1 MTSRHFPVIPAE
13 TIRRFDVA
21 GPRYTSYPTAP
32 EWTTDFGPADH
43 ARAIWQAATN
53 NPDEP
58 ISLYVHLPFCHS
70 LCTFCG
76 CNVIVSKDRSRPEA
90 YIDQLFREM
99 DLVASLLGPRRTLS
113 QVHWGGGTPTFLTEA
128 QIQRLWQGIAQRFR
142 VLPDAEI
149 AIEVHPGHTT
159 TSQLDVLAGLGFNRL
174 SMGVQDFD
182 PRVQDL
188 IGRHQSIEQT
198 ELIVNHARGLG
209 FTGINFDLI
218 YGLPGQNTAAWAETL
233 REVNRLRPDRLAVYS
248 FAYLPTL
255 RAQQRKIPLAEL
267 PMGPDKLGLLGQ
279 AHDALVDAGYRP
291 IGFDHF
297 ALPGDG
303 LVRALNARTVG
314 RNFQGFTVTAAPDTV
329 AFGITGISD
338 IGGSYAQNVKKP
350 TAYAEALAAGHLP
363 VERGLCLTEDD
374 VRRRKWINQ
383 LLCNDWLRL
392 DRKELGGL
400 DDELGDLEKREEEGL
415 IERQWLTDGALDI
428 TLTELGRVFARHVAM
443 VFDNRLR
450 AKQGADRPLY
460 SKAV

>member
-1 MTSRHFPVIPAE
+1 MPTHFPVISPE
-13 TIRRFDVA
+13 TIRRFDVP

-32 EWTTDFGPADH
+32 EWVTSFGPADH
-43 ARAIWQAATN
+43 ADAIRKAATA

-58 ISLYVHLPFCHS
+58 LSMYVHLPFCHS

-76 CNVIVSKDRSRPEA
+76 CNVIVSKDRSRPDA
-90 YIDQLFREM
+90 YIDQLFAEM
-99 DLVASLLGPRRTLS
+99 DVVLSLLGDRRALA
-113 QVHWGGGTPTFLTEA
+113 QIHWGGGTPTFLTEA
-128 QIQRLWQGIAQRFR
+128 QIDRLWQGIKQRFR
-142 VLPDAEI
+142 VMADAEI

-159 TSQLDVLAGLGFNRL
+159 TGQLDLLAKLGFNRL

-198 ELIVNHARGLG
+198 ELIVNHARSLG

-218 YGLPGQNTAAWAETL
+218 YGLPGQNPEAWGRTL
-233 REVNRLRPDRLAVYS
+233 QEVNRLRPDRLAVYS

-267 PMGPDKLGLLGQ
+267 PLGPDKLGLLGQ
-279 AHDALVDAGYRP
+279 AHNSFVDAGYHT

-314 RNFQGFTVTAAPDTV
+314 RNFQGFTVTSAPDTI

-350 TAYAEALAAGHLP
+350 SAYAEALANGQLP
-363 VERGLCLTEDD
+363 VERGLRLSPDD
-374 VRRRKWINQ
+374 LRRRRLINQ

-392 DRKELGGL
+392 ERREMVDL
-400 DDELGDLEKREEEGL
+400 DEELGDLEKCEAEGL
-415 IERQWLTDGALDI
+415 IERHWLTDGALDI

-443 VFDNRLR
+443 VFDSRLR
-450 AKQGADRPLY
+450 AKKGADRPLY
-460 SKAV
+460 SRAV

>member
-1 MTSRHFPVIPAE
+1 MMPRHFPVIPPE
-13 TIRRFDVA
+13 TIRRYDVA

-32 EWTTDFGPADH
+32 EWTPDFGPADH
-43 ARAIWQAATN
+43 AQSIWRAATES
-53 NPDEP
+53 PDEP
-58 ISLYVHLPFCHS
+58 LSIYVHLPFCHS

-76 CNVIVSKDRSRPEA
+76 CNVIVSKDRSRPDQ
-90 YIDQLFREM
+90 YIDLLFREM
-99 DLVASLLGPRRTLS
+99 DLVASLLGQRRTLS
-113 QVHWGGGTPTFLTEA
+113 QIHWGGGTPTFLTEA
-128 QIQRLWQGIAQRFR
+128 QIDRLYAGIRDRFR
-142 VLPDAEI
+142 ILPDAEV

-159 TSQLDVLAGLGFNRL
+159 LGQLDLLARLGFNRL

-198 ELIVNHARGLG
+198 ELIVNHARELG

-218 YGLPGQNTAAWAETL
+218 YGLPGQNPEAWGRTL
-233 REVNRLRPDRLAVYS
+233 DEVNRLRPDRLAVYS

-267 PMGPDKLGLLGQ
+267 PLGPDKLGLLGQ
-279 AHDALVDAGYRP
+279 AHDAFVDRGYRP

-338 IGGSYAQNVKKP
+338 VAGAYAQNVRKP
-350 TAYAEALAAGHLP
+350 SEYKEALEAGHLP
-363 VERGLCLTEDD
+363 VERGLKLSDD
-374 VRRRKWINQ
+374 DKRRRRWINQ

-392 DRKELGGL
+392 EISELSGL
-400 DDELGDLEKREEEGL
+400 GEELADLERREEEGL
-415 IERQWLTDGALDI
+415 IDRQWLTDGALDI
-428 TLTELGRVFARHVAM
+428 TLTDLGRVFARHVAM

-450 AKQGADRPLY
+450 ARQGTDRPLY